1 MARTIAIAVPKGG
14 TGKTTTTMN
23 LGAALAEQGQRVLM
37 VDVDPSGSLS
47 RMLGQDTVVE
57 SSLYSAITHYL
68 ETYDPQLGR
77 TIIHTSIGVDLCPT
91 DVRLN
96 NADTVLRTALNGQ
109 LVLKQL
115 LAPLAPSYDYIL
127 LDTLPYLGIL
137 VTNTLV
143 AADEILIP
151 MEAEYLATQSVPV
164 MLQHVAQVRKSG
176 LNPDLRVTG
185 ILITKATHTTI
196 SRQIIEYTRS
206 EFEDHVNVFTTVI
219 PNTVRFTE
227 SQAMGKTILS
237 YDSASKGAQAYR
249 AFAEEVQRATP

>member
-23 LGAALAEQGQRVLM
+23 LGAALAEQGKRVLL

-47 RMLGQDTVVE
+47 RALGQDTVVE
-57 SSLYSAITHYL
+57 PSVFSAITHYL
-68 ETYDPQLGR
+68 ETYEPQLHR
-77 TIIHTSIGVDLCPT
+77 TIVRTSIGVDLSPT

-115 LAPLAPSYDYIL
+115 LAPLAPVYDYIL
-127 LDTLPYLGIL
+127 IDTLPYLGIL

-143 AADEILIP
+143 AADEIIIP

-176 LNPDLRVTG
+176 LNPDLHVTG
-185 ILITKATHTTI
+185 ILITKAARTTI
-196 SRQIIEYTRS
+196 SRQIIEYTRT
-206 EFEDHVNVFTTVI
+206 EFEDHVKVFETVI
-219 PNTVRFTE
+219 PDTVRFTE
-227 SQAMGKTILS
+227 SQAMGQTILT
-237 YDSASKGAQAYR
+237 YDANGKGAQAYR
-249 AFAEEVQRATP
+249 ALAEEVLRATP

>member
-1 MARTIAIAVPKGG
+1 VRVAVPKGG
-14 TGKTTTTMN
+14 TGKTTTTLN
-23 LGAALAEQGQRVLM
+23 LGAALAEQGRRVLL
-37 VDVDPSGSLS
+37 VDFDPSGSLS
-47 RMLGQDTVVE
+47 RTLGQDSVIE
-57 SSLYSAITHYL
+57 PSIYAAITHYL
-68 ETYDPQLGR
+68 ETYEPQLHRAVVR
-77 TIIHTSIGVDLCPT
+77 TTIGVDLCPT

-115 LAPLAPSYDYIL
+115 LAPLAPVYDDIL
-127 LDTLPYLGIL
+127 IDTLPYLGIL

-176 LNPDLRVTG
+176 LNPGLAVTG
-185 ILITKATHTTI
+185 ILITKAARTTI

-206 EFEDHVNVFTTVI
+206 EFEDQVRVFETVI
-219 PNTVRFTE
+219 PDTVRFTE
-227 SQAMGKTILS
+227 SQAMGQSILA
-237 YDSASKGAQAYR
+237 YDAAGKGAQAYR
-249 AFAEEVQRATP
+249 ALAKELLRATP

>member
-23 LGAALAEQGQRVLM
+23 LGAALAEQGKRVLL

-47 RMLGQDTVVE
+47 RTLGQDTVVE
-57 SSLYSAITHYL
+57 PSVFSAITHYL
-68 ETYDPQLGR
+68 DTYEPQLHR
-77 TIIHTSIGVDLCPT
+77 TVVRTDIGVDLSPT

-115 LAPLAPSYDYIL
+115 LAPLAPIYDYIL
-127 LDTLPYLGIL
+127 IDTLPYLGIL

-143 AADEILIP
+143 AADEIIIP

-176 LNPDLRVTG
+176 LNPDLHVTG
-185 ILITKATHTTI
+185 ILITKAARTTI
-196 SRQIIEYTRS
+196 SRQIIEYTRT
-206 EFEDHVNVFTTVI
+206 EFEDHVRVFETVI
-219 PNTVRFTE
+219 PDTVRFTE
-227 SQAMGKTILS
+227 SQAMGQTILT
-237 YDSASKGAQAYR
+237 YDANGKGAQAYR
-249 AFAEEVQRATP
+249 ALAEEVQRATP